1 LWRGG
6 IRRCG
11 MSWTADRDRAEWFQH
26 LFDHLGTVGRLWTIT
41 VGPDRLLAH
50 YHAQH
55 RKEDEYVIDS
65 TGIRPHEV
73 QPPPTA
79 AR

>member
-1 LWRGG
+1 
-6 IRRCG
+6 

-26 LFDHLGTVGRLWTIT
+26 RFDHPGTVGRLWTIT

-50 YHAQH
+50 YHVQH